1 MPLAGLFM
9 EHFAFEHRP
18 DGIATGNLN
27 KSGYPILVYISW
39 TTALFLTNA

>member
-18 DGIATGNLN
+18 DGIATGNLDQ
-27 KSGYPILVYISW
+27 SIVL
-39 TTALFLTNA
+39 